1 MAFLRGKVCASLT
14 GPAARRQITA
24 AWFESSIHVY
34 RQSMRAMVLII
45 GILLASPAVAA
56 DLTVSVRTG
65 GKPVPDAVVTA
76 YPASGIP
83 AGPIHLEGPLIMAQ
97 HNRQFEPFVLV
108 APVGATVA
116 FPNRDDVR
124 HHVYS
129 FSPAH
134 PFQLKLYGQDQTR
147 TVQFDKVGVI
157 ALGCNI
163 HDQMV
168 AFIKVVDTPYAA
180 KTDAAGDVVLHHLP
194 PGAVTVK
201 VWHPYLKGGEDEIV
215 HPAVLH
221 AAGGHETVAVELRI
235 VAPRKSGPY

>member
-1 MAFLRGKVCASLT
+1 
-14 GPAARRQITA
+14 
-24 AWFESSIHVY
+24 
-34 RQSMRAMVLII
+34 MRALVLII

-56 DLTVSVRTG
+56 DLTVSVRAG

-97 HNRQFEPFVLV
+97 HNRQFEPFVLI

-180 KTDAAGDVVLHHLP
+180 KTDATGDVVLRHLP
-194 PGAVTVK
+194 AGPVTVK
-201 VWHPYLKGGEDEIV
+201 VWHPYLKGGEDDIV
-215 HPAVLH
+215 HPVVLRP
-221 AAGGHETVAVELRI
+221 AGGHETFAVELRN
-235 VAPRKSGPY
+235 VAPRKTGAY